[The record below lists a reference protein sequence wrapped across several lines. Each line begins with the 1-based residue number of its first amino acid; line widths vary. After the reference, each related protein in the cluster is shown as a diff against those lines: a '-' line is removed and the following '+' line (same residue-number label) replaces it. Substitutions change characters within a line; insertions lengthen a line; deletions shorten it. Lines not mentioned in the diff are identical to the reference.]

1 MHQSAETIHHLGES
15 SMNKKVAA
23 SRGDQ
28 ATTACYG
35 LARRFS
41 LHGMRLL
48 DRYLLRELLLP
59 FGYCLGGFLIFWI
72 SSELFKDLGEL
83 QDRQMRPGDIVE
95 YYLALAPEFLSI
107 VLPVA
112 FLLAIL
118 YALTQH
124 ARNNEITAMRAAG
137 LSLWRVAAA
146 YFVVGILASL
156 ALGAINELWAPDS
169 QARAEFIKHRRT
181 SGATRF
187 DPHLVRGMGLFNA
200 GANRHWVNG
209 YYNSDSGEM
218 ISPLV
223 VWTKP
228 SGTKVMIAA
237 DRAVRTNNI
246 WLFFNAQQFEFR
258 ALVGSGFVPTLQ
270 TNILAI
276 PEFNETTEEIRSE
289 IRISR
294 HLTVKNRHRA
304 DLPILEILD
313 YLRLHPN
320 LGSADAAWLYTKLHS
335 RLAGPW
341 KCLVVVFI
349 ALPFGAPSGRRNIFV
364 GVASS
369 ILICFAYFV
378 LLEVSLALGTA
389 GKVPP
394 WLAGW
399 LPNIFFGLT
408 GAWLTARVR

>member
-1 MHQSAETIHHLGES
+1 
-15 SMNKKVAA
+15 
-23 SRGDQ
+23 
-28 ATTACYG
+28 
-35 LARRFS
+35 
-41 LHGMRLL
+41 MRLL

-72 SSELFKDLGEL
+72 SSEVFKDIGEF
-83 QDRQMRPGDIVE
+83 QEKQMRMIDIAE
-95 YYLALAPEFLSI
+95 YYLVLTPNFLSV

-118 YALTQH
+118 FALTQH

-137 LSLWRVAAA
+137 LSLWRIAAP
-146 YFVVGILASL
+146 YFLVGFLASV
-156 ALGAINELWAPDS
+156 ALMVINELWAPDS
-169 QARAEFIKHRRT
+169 EARAQFIKNRRT
-181 SGATRF
+181 GGATRF
-187 DPHLVRGMGLFNA
+187 EPQLVQGLGLYNA

-209 YYNSDSGEM
+209 IYNSETAEM

-223 VWTKP
+223 LWTRP
-228 SGTKVMIAA
+228 TGTKVMIAA
-237 DRAVRTNNI
+237 TRAARTNNV
-246 WLFFNAQQFEFR
+246 WVFFDVKQYELSVA
-258 ALVGSGFVPTLQ
+258 GGGGFVPTVQ
-270 TNILAI
+270 TNVLAI
-276 PEFNETTEEIRSE
+276 PEFNETAEEIRSE

-294 HLTVKNRHRA
+294 HLTLKNRHRA
-304 DLPILEILD
+304 DLPMLDIFD

-320 LGSADAAWLYTKLHS
+320 LSRTDSAWLNTKLQS

-341 KCLVVVFI
+341 KCLVVVLI
-349 ALPFGAPSGRRNIFV
+349 SLPFGAASGRRNIFV

-389 GKVPP
+389 GQLPP

-399 LPNIFFGLT
+399 LPNIIFSVT
-408 GAWLTARVR
+408 GIWLTTRVR

>member
-1 MHQSAETIHHLGES
+1 
-15 SMNKKVAA
+15 
-23 SRGDQ
+23 
-28 ATTACYG
+28 
-35 LARRFS
+35 
-41 LHGMRLL
+41 MRLL

-59 FGYCLGGFLIFWI
+59 FGYCLSGFLIFWV
-72 SSELFKDLGEL
+72 SSELFKDMGEL
-83 QDRQMRPGDIVE
+83 QEKQMRLGDIAE
-95 YYLALAPEFLSI
+95 YYLALSPGFLAI

-137 LSLWRVAAA
+137 LSLWRVAAP
-146 YFVVGILASL
+146 YFMVGCLASVGL
-156 ALGAINELWAPDS
+156 LAINELWAPDS
-169 QARAEFIKHRRT
+169 EARAEFIKNRRA
-181 SGATRF
+181 GRATKF
-187 DPHLVRGMGLFNA
+187 DTHLVRGMGLFNA
-200 GANRHWVNG
+200 GENRHWVNG
-209 YYNSDSGEM
+209 YYNSDTAEM

-237 DRAVRTNNI
+237 ARATRTNNT
-246 WLFFNAQQFEFR
+246 WVSFDVKQYEFR
-258 ALVGSGFVPTLQ
+258 ALTGTGFVPPIQ
-270 TNILAI
+270 TNVLAI
-276 PEFNETTEEIRSE
+276 PEFNETAEEIRSE

-294 HLTVKNRHRA
+294 HLTLKNRPRA
-304 DLPILEILD
+304 DLPISEILD

-320 LGSADAAWLYTKLHS
+320 LSRTDSAWLYTKLHS

-341 KCLVVVFI
+341 KCLVVVLI
-349 ALPFGAPSGRRNIFV
+349 ALPFGAASGRRNIFV

-378 LLEVSLALGTA
+378 LLEISLAMGTA
-389 GKVPP
+389 GKIPP

-399 LPNIFFGLT
+399 LPNIFFSVAGI
-408 GAWLTARVR
+408 WLTARVR